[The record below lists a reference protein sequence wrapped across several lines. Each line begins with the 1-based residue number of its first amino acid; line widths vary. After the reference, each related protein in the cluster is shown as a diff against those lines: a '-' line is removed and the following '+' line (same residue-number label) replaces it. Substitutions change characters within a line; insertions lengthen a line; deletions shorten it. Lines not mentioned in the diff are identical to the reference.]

1 MAKKKTDILAEDRI
15 EIQIASPEV
24 IRAWSCGEVRK
35 AETLNYR
42 TLKPEKDG
50 LFCEKIFG
58 PVRDWECNCGK
69 YKGIKF
75 KGITCDRCGVLVTR
89 SAVRRERMGHIELA
103 CPVTHIWFYKA
114 VPSRL
119 AALLQISLR
128 DLEKLI
134 YYEEYVVIDPGN
146 TPLKAKQFLS
156 EDEYQDALVKYGGG
170 FKSEIGA
177 QAVKY
182 LLKEMDMDLLCK
194 KLRKDLENSNPTGAN
209 AKKISKTLKIIEEF
223 KSSGNQAEW
232 MVLGMLPVIP
242 PDLRPLVPLEGGR
255 FATSDLNDLYRRV
268 INRNNRLKKLMDLK
282 APEIICRNE
291 KRMLQEAVD
300 ALLDNGRHGRPVLGS
315 GNRPLKSL
323 SDMLK
328 GKQGRFRMNLLG
340 KRVDYS
346 GRSVIVVG
354 PELKL
359 HQCGLPKKM
368 ALELFEPFII
378 RKLREK
384 GYVHTNKGAKR
395 MVERAK
401 VEVWDMLDEVLK
413 DHPIMLNRA
422 PTLHRLSIQAFYPVL
437 VEGKAIKL
445 HPLVCAAFNADFDG
459 DQMAVHIPLSLEAQI
474 ECRLQL
480 LSINNLFS
488 PADGRPVISPSQ
500 DVVLGLYYLS
510 KEYDES
516 TEDDGRLYSDM
527 KEVLVAYTDGYLGLQ
542 KRIKLRLDR
551 PVWGEEK
558 PSMIISQEQAIQQA
572 GGEKANVD
580 EHTKAHIIETTVGR
594 VIFNQIL
601 DKEYGYVNELL
612 DKKKIGAV
620 IADCYKRFGQRRT
633 VKFLDD
639 LKDMGFKQA
648 TLAGIS
654 IGIADLTVPVE
665 KGEIIKKSTA
675 EVAKV
680 DEQYRR
686 GIITGRERYN
696 KVIDIWTHTTESIS
710 DHLFKQ
716 MHPMN
721 PVFIM
726 ADSGARG
733 SRLQVRQLSGM
744 RGLMAKPSGEIIENP
759 ITASFREGLSVLE
772 YFISTHGAR
781 KGLADTALKT
791 ADAGY
796 LTRRLVD
803 VAQEIVINEAD
814 CGTLNG
820 ITVSAIVEGDEMVVS
835 LRERIIGRVALDTIV
850 DIVTDQ
856 KVVEAGEIITEEKAE
871 FIEHLGIE
879 KVRIRSV
886 LTCESEHGVCA
897 RCYGRNLSTQR
908 LVEIGEAVGIVAAQS
923 IGEPGT
929 QLTMRTF
936 HIGGTASRSIEQSF
950 YKAKNEGIVR
960 YHQLRVV
967 AKGNEFIVL
976 NRNGALSINNEFGRE
991 FERYPLPQGAVI
1003 KFADGTEIKKDT
1015 VFVTWDP
1022 YTVPIITEMKG
1033 KVNSEDIIPDVTVQ
1047 EEQNQIT
1054 GVVERVVVEH
1064 KQEYH
1069 PQIIITDEHDEI
1081 VGIYSIP
1088 IGAHIMVQD
1097 KQTVSAGELIAK
1109 IPRVAG
1115 KTRDI
1120 TGGLPRVAEL
1130 FEARKP
1136 KDPAV
1141 ISEIDGIVEFG
1152 EDKRGRRTIIVK
1164 SSTGMSS
1171 EYTIPHGKHP
1181 NVYKNDKV
1189 FAGQQLT
1196 DGPVVPHDILR
1207 VCGDKV
1213 LQEYLLNEIQEVYRL
1228 QGVRIND
1235 KHIELIISQMLKKVK
1250 IEDSG
1255 DTPFLVGEMVN
1266 RVTFKKVTEDVIKKK
1281 GKPAQATPQLLG
1293 ITKVSLTT
1301 ESFISAAS
1309 FQETTRVLTEAASSG
1324 KIDVL
1329 RGLKENVIVGHLIPA
1344 GTGLNIYKEVEM
1356 VKYADDTTVDQKE
1369 QNSETTEE

>member
-1 MAKKKTDILAEDRI
+1 MTNPAKEIINEDRI
-15 EIQIASPEV
+15 TIKIASPQV
-24 IRAWSCGEVRK
+24 MRSWSHGPVKK

-89 SAVRRERMGHIELA
+89 SSVRRERMGHIELA

-119 AALLQISLR
+119 AALTQVGLR

-134 YYEEYVVIDPGN
+134 YYEEYIVIDPGE
-146 TPLKAKQFLS
+146 TTLKKKQFLT
-156 EDEYQDALVKYGGG
+156 EDQYQEALVKHGGA
-170 FKSEIGA
+170 FRAKIGA
-177 QAVKY
+177 EAVKD
-182 LLKEMDMDLLCK
+182 LLRETELDVLCK
-194 KLRKDLENSNPTGAN
+194 KLRKDLEKATPAGTN
-209 AKKISKTLKIIEEF
+209 AKKIAKTLKIVEDF
-223 KSSGNQAEW
+223 KASGNQADW
-232 MVLGMLPVIP
+232 MVLDVLPVIP

-268 INRNNRLKKLMDLK
+268 INRNNRLKKLIDLK
-282 APEIICRNE
+282 APEIIIRNE

-300 ALLDNGRHGRPVLGS
+300 ALLDNGRHGRPVLGA

-354 PELKL
+354 PTLKL

-384 GYVHTNKGAKR
+384 GFVHTIKGAKK

-401 VEVWDMLDEVLK
+401 IEVWDILDEVIK

-422 PTLHRLSIQAFYPVL
+422 PTLHRLSIQAFQPTL
-437 VEGKAIKL
+437 IEGKAIKL
-445 HPLVCAAFNADFDG
+445 HPLVCTAFNADFDG

-474 ECRLQL
+474 ECRLEL
-480 LSINNLFS
+480 LSTNNLFS
-488 PADGRPVISPSQ
+488 PADGRPIMTPTQ
-500 DVVLGLYYLS
+500 DVILGLFYLTKDKGETNQKGRIFRDSQEVRIAYY
-510 KEYDES
+510 
-516 TEDDGRLYSDM
+516 DGLI
-527 KEVLVAYTDGYLGLQ
+527 GLHE
-542 KRIKLRLDR
+542 RIKIRLEG
-551 PVWGEEK
+551 PVWGQEK
-558 PSMIISQEQAIQQA
+558 PSLVISEEGAAEEKGNSKKEEQHKKITLI
-572 GGEKANVD
+572 D
-580 EHTKAHIIETTVGR
+580 TTVGR
-594 VIFNQIL
+594 VIFNETL
-601 DKEYGYVNELL
+601 PLEYGYVNDVL
-612 DKKKIGAV
+612 DKKKVGAIV
-620 IADCYKRFGQRRT
+620 SDCFKRFGQNRT
-633 VKFLDD
+633 IQLLDD
-639 LKDMGFKQA
+639 LKDLGFRQA

-654 IGIADLTVPVE
+654 ISINDLIIPKE
-665 KGEIIKKSTA
+665 KEKFIRDAKQ

-680 DEQYRR
+680 EDQYRK

-696 KVIDIWTHTTESIS
+696 KIIDICTHTTEALS
-710 DHLFKQ
+710 DLLFNQ
-716 MHPMN
+716 MDPFN

-733 SRLQVRQLSGM
+733 SRLQIRQLSGM

-759 ITASFREGLSVLE
+759 ITASFREGLTVLE

-803 VAQEIVINEAD
+803 VAQEMVVTEED
-814 CGTLNG
+814 CGTPNG
-820 ITVSAIVEGDEMVVS
+820 ITVAAIVEGDELVVS
-835 LRERIIGRVALDTIV
+835 LKERIAGRVALDTIV
-850 DIVTDQ
+850 DVVTDER
-856 KVVEAGEIITEEKAE
+856 VVESGEEITEEKAE
-871 FIEHLGIE
+871 VIEHLGIE

-886 LTCESEHGVCA
+886 LTCEAARGVCVK
-897 RCYGRNLSTQR
+897 CYGRNLASQR
-908 LVEIGEAVGIVAAQS
+908 LVEIGEAVGTIAAQS

-936 HIGGTASRSIEQSF
+936 HIGGTASRTIEQS
-950 YKAKNEGIVR
+950 YYRTKNRGIIK

-967 AKGNEFIVL
+967 ERGGEFIVL
-976 NRNGALSINNEFGRE
+976 NRNGAVSINDDLGRE
-991 FERYPLPQGAVI
+991 YERYPLPQGATI
-1003 KFADGTEIKKDT
+1003 KYADGSLINKEEI
-1015 VFVTWDP
+1015 FVTWDP
-1022 YTVPIITEMKG
+1022 YTIPIITEVKG
-1033 KVNSEDIIPDVTVQ
+1033 TVNYEDIKEGVTVQ
-1047 EEQNQIT
+1047 EEQNPVTGIT
-1054 GVVERVVVEH
+1054 ERVVVEH
-1064 KQEYH
+1064 KQEFH
-1069 PQIIITDEHDEI
+1069 PQIIITDEKKEV

-1088 IGAHIMVQD
+1088 VGAHVLVKD
-1097 KQTVSAGELIAK
+1097 KHGVGAGELIAK
-1109 IPRVAG
+1109 IPRGVG

-1130 FEARKP
+1130 FEARRP
-1136 KDPAV
+1136 KDPAI
-1141 ISEIDGIVEFG
+1141 ISEIDGLVEFG
-1152 EDKRGRRTIIVK
+1152 EDKRNRRTIIVK
-1164 SSTGMSS
+1164 SPTGMVK

-1181 NVYKNDKV
+1181 NVYKGDNV
-1189 FAGQQLT
+1189 FSGQQLT
-1196 DGPVVPHDILR
+1196 EGPVVPHDILR

-1235 KHIELIISQMLKKVK
+1235 KHIEIIISQMLKKVK
-1250 IEDSG
+1250 IEESG
-1255 DTPFLVGEMVN
+1255 DTHFLVGEQID
-1266 RVTFKKVTEDVIKKK
+1266 RVIFKKANEEVLKKK
-1281 GKPAQATPQLLG
+1281 GKPAKATPLLLG

-1309 FQETTRVLTEAASSG
+1309 FQETTRVLTEAAASG
-1324 KIDVL
+1324 KIDLL

-1344 GTGLNIYKEVEM
+1344 GTGLNRYNNLEM
-1356 VKYADDTTVDQKE
+1356 VKYADDTAAHSQETRTEAQKE
-1369 QNSETTEE
+1369 

>member
-1 MAKKKTDILAEDRI
+1 MATTNDDIKNKDRI
-15 EIQIASPEV
+15 TIQIASADV
-24 IRAWSCGEVRK
+24 IRSWSSGIVKK

-75 KGITCDRCGVLVTR
+75 KGITCDRCGVTVTR
-89 SAVRRERMGHIELA
+89 SSVRRERMGHIELA
-103 CPVTHIWFYKA
+103 CAVTHIWFYKA

-119 AALLQISLR
+119 SALLQVGLR

-134 YYEEYVVIDPGN
+134 YYEEYIVIDPGD
-146 TPLKAKQFLS
+146 TPLKHRQFLS
-156 EDEYQDALVKYGGG
+156 EDEYQDALVKYGGA
-170 FKSEIGA
+170 FKAKIGA
-177 QAVKY
+177 DAVREI
-182 LLKEMDMDLLCK
+182 LKGLDLTALCK
-194 KLRKDLENSNPTGAN
+194 KLRKDLEKSNPTGTN
-209 AKKISKTLKIIEEF
+209 AKKIAKTLKIVEDFNASE
-223 KSSGNQAEW
+223 NMAEW
-232 MVLGMLPVIP
+232 MVLSVLPVIP

-268 INRNNRLKKLMDLK
+268 INRNNRLKKLIDLK

-354 PELKL
+354 PNLKL

-384 GYVHTNKGAKR
+384 GFVHTIKGAKR

-401 VEVWDMLDEVLK
+401 AEVWDILDEVIQ

-422 PTLHRLSIQAFYPVL
+422 PTLHRLSVQAFYPVL

-445 HPLVCAAFNADFDG
+445 HPLVCSAFNADFDG
-459 DQMAVHIPLSLEAQI
+459 DQMAVHVPLSLEAQM
-474 ECRLQL
+474 ECRLEL

-500 DVVLGLYYLS
+500 DVVLGLYYMTKEEGSAKDDS
-510 KEYDES
+510 KIFTS
-516 TEDDGRLYSDM
+516 PA
-527 KEVLVAYTDGYLGLQ
+527 EVAIAYNDSLLNVH
-542 KRIKLRLDR
+542 KRIKIRLDQ

-558 PSMIISQEQAIQQA
+558 PSLIISQEQALLEA
-572 GGEKANVD
+572 EGENK
-580 EHTKAHIIETTVGR
+580 EEKKKSLIIETTVGR
-594 VIFNQIL
+594 VLVNDLLPSGF
-601 DKEYGYVNELL
+601 GFVNELL
-612 DKKKIGAV
+612 TKKKIGAV
-620 IADCYKRFGQRRT
+620 VSDCYKRFGQART
-633 VKFLDD
+633 VELLDD
-639 LKDMGFKQA
+639 LKDFGFTHA

-654 IGIADLTVPVE
+654 ISISDMTVPKE
-665 KGEIIKKSTA
+665 KGEIIKSSKQLVS
-675 EVAKV
+675 KV
-680 DEQYRR
+680 EDQYRK

-696 KVIDIWTHTTESIS
+696 KIIDIWTHTTESIS
-710 DHLFKQ
+710 DLVFKQ
-716 MHPMN
+716 MDTFN

-733 SRLQVRQLSGM
+733 SRLQIRQLSGM

-759 ITASFREGLSVLE
+759 ITASFREGLTVLE

-803 VAQEIVINEAD
+803 VAQEQVVTVED

-820 ITVSAIVEGDEMVVS
+820 ITVSAIIEGDELVVS
-835 LRERIIGRVALDTIV
+835 LKERITGRVALDSIV

-856 KVVEAGEIITEEKAE
+856 RVVEAGEVITEEKSE

-886 LTCESEHGVCA
+886 LTCEAERGLCIK
-897 RCYGRNLSTQR
+897 CYGRNLATHR
-908 LVEIGEAVGIVAAQS
+908 LVEIGEAVGTIAAQS

-936 HIGGTASRSIEQSF
+936 HIGGTASRAIEQSF
-950 YKAKNEGIVR
+950 YKAKNTGTLK

-976 NRNGALSINNEFGRE
+976 NRNGSISINNEFGRE
-991 FERYPLPQGAVI
+991 FERYQLPQGAAI
-1003 KFADGTEIKKDT
+1003 KVADGGNVKKET
-1015 VFVTWDP
+1015 VFVNWDP
-1022 YTVPIITEMKG
+1022 YTVPIITEVKG
-1033 KVNSEDIIPDVTVQ
+1033 MVNSEDLIPDVTVQ
-1047 EEQNQIT
+1047 EERNPLT
-1054 GVVERVVVEH
+1054 GVTERVVVEH

-1069 PQIIITDEHDEI
+1069 PQIIITDEKDELI
-1081 VGIYSIP
+1081 GIYSIP
-1088 IGAHIMVQD
+1088 IGAHILVSD
-1097 KQTVSAGELIAK
+1097 KQKINAGDLIAK
-1109 IPRVAG
+1109 IPRGAG

-1136 KDPAV
+1136 KNPAV

-1152 EDKRGRRTIIVK
+1152 EDKRGRRSIIVK
-1164 SSTGMSS
+1164 SPTGMTS

-1181 NVYKNDKV
+1181 NVYKGDRV

-1196 DGPVVPHDILR
+1196 DGPVVPHDILK

-1213 LQEYLLNEIQEVYRL
+1213 LQEYLLNEVQEVYRL

-1235 KHIELIISQMLKKVK
+1235 KHIELIIAQMLKKVK

-1255 DTPFLVGEMVN
+1255 DTKFLIGEQIN
-1266 RVTFKKVTEDVIKKK
+1266 RNTFKKANDEVIKKK
-1281 GKPAQATPQLLG
+1281 GKPAQATPLLLG

-1301 ESFISAAS
+1301 DSFISSAS

-1324 KIDVL
+1324 KIDL
-1329 RGLKENVIVGHLIPA
+1329 LCGLKENVIVGHLIPA
-1344 GTGLNIYKEVEM
+1344 GTGLKQYKQVEV
-1356 VKYADDTTVDQKE
+1356 VKYADDTAVDQEE
-1369 QNSETTEE
+1369 QNTEKEEE

>member
-1 MAKKKTDILAEDRI
+1 MSKKSEDLKDKDHI
-15 EIQIASPEV
+15 SIQIASAE
-24 IRAWSCGEVRK
+24 IMRSWSRGVVKK

-58 PVRDWECNCGK
+58 PVRDWECACGK

-75 KGITCDRCGVLVTR
+75 KGIVCDRCGVMVTR
-89 SAVRRERMGHIELA
+89 SAVRREWMGHIELA

-119 AALLQISLR
+119 AALLQIGLR

-134 YYEEYVVIDPGN
+134 YYEEYVVIDPGE
-146 TPLKAKQFLS
+146 TPLKPKQFLT
-156 EDEYQDALVKYGGG
+156 EDEYQDALVKYGGA
-170 FKSEIGA
+170 FKAKIGA
-177 QAVKY
+177 EAIR
-182 LLKEMDMDLLCK
+182 EMFKDIDLTALCK
-194 KLRKDLENSNPTGAN
+194 KLRKDLEKANPAGTN
-209 AKKISKTLKIIEEF
+209 AKKIAKTLKIVEDF
-223 KSSGNQAEW
+223 KASNNSPEW
-232 MVLGMLPVIP
+232 MVLDVLPVIP

-268 INRNNRLKKLMDLK
+268 INRNNRLKKLIDLN

-354 PELKL
+354 PSLKL

-384 GYVHTNKGAKR
+384 GYVHTIKGAKR

-401 VEVWDMLDEVLK
+401 AEVWDILDEVIQ

-422 PTLHRLSIQAFYPVL
+422 PTLHRLSIQAFYPTL

-445 HPLVCAAFNADFDG
+445 HPLVCSAFNADFDG
-459 DQMAVHIPLSLEAQI
+459 DQMAVHVPLSLEAQM
-474 ECRLQL
+474 ECRLEL

-488 PADGRPVISPSQ
+488 PADGRPVVSPSQ
-500 DVVLGLYYLS
+500 DMVLGLYYLT
-510 KEYDES
+510 KEEPNAKDKDRVFSGAEEVIIAYN
-516 TEDDGRLYSDM
+516 DGM
-527 KEVLVAYTDGYLGLQ
+527 LGIHE
-542 KRIKLRLDR
+542 RIKIKLDR

-558 PSMIISQEQAIQQA
+558 PSLIISQVEALEEEQDKVREL
-572 GGEKANVD
+572 GEQNNNP
-580 EHTKAHIIETTVGR
+580 IIETTVGR

-601 DKEYGYVNELL
+601 PREMGFVNEVL

-620 IADCYKRFGQRRT
+620 ISSCYNQFGQKAT
-633 VKFLDD
+633 IDLLDK
-639 LKDMGFKQA
+639 LKDTGFANA

-654 IGIADLTVPVE
+654 IAIADMTIPSQKADIL
-665 KGEIIKKSTA
+665 KNSRQ
-675 EVAKV
+675 EVSKV
-680 DEQYRR
+680 QDQYRK

-696 KVIDIWTHTTESIS
+696 KIIDVWTHTTEALS
-710 DHLFKQ
+710 DLVFDQ
-716 MHPMN
+716 MDPFN

-733 SRLQVRQLSGM
+733 SRLQIRQLSGM

-759 ITASFREGLSVLE
+759 ITASFREGLTVLE

-803 VAQEIVINEAD
+803 VAQEIVVTEAD
-814 CGTLNG
+814 CGTING
-820 ITVSAIVEGDEMVVS
+820 ITVAAIVEGDELVVS
-835 LRERIIGRVALDTIV
+835 LKERITGRVALDSIV
-850 DIVTDQ
+850 DVVTDQ
-856 KVVEAGEIITEEKAE
+856 KVVESGDLITEEKAE
-871 FIEHLGIE
+871 LIEHLGIE

-886 LTCESEHGVCA
+886 LTCESDRGVCVK
-897 RCYGRNLSTQR
+897 CYGRNLATQR
-908 LVEIGEAVGIVAAQS
+908 YVEVGEAVGTIAAQS

-936 HIGGTASRSIEQSF
+936 HIGGTASRAIEQSF
-950 YKAKNEGIVR
+950 YKSKNAGEIK

-967 AKGNEFIVL
+967 EKGSEFIVL
-976 NRNGALSINNEFGRE
+976 NRNGSISINNEYGRE
-991 FERYPLPQGAVI
+991 FERYQLPQGAVI
-1003 KFADGTEIKKDT
+1003 KYPDGGNIKKDEI
-1015 VFVTWDP
+1015 FVTWDP
-1022 YTVPIITEMKG
+1022 YTIPIITEVRG
-1033 KVNSEDIIPDVTVQ
+1033 AVTSEDIINEVTVQ
-1047 EEQNQIT
+1047 EEQNPIT
-1054 GVVERVVVEH
+1054 GVTERVVVEH

-1069 PQIIITDEHDEI
+1069 PQIIITDEKNE
-1081 VGIYSIP
+1081 VAGIYSIP
-1088 IGAHIMVQD
+1088 IGAHILVQD
-1097 KQTVSAGELIAK
+1097 KQTINAGDLIAK
-1109 IPRVAG
+1109 IPRGLG

-1141 ISEIDGIVEFG
+1141 ISEIDGSVEFG
-1152 EDKRGRRTIIVK
+1152 EDKKGRRTIIVK
-1164 SSTGMSS
+1164 SSTGMTA

-1181 NVYKNDKV
+1181 NVYRGDRV

-1207 VCGDKV
+1207 VCGDKI
-1213 LQEYLLNEIQEVYRL
+1213 LQEYLLNEVQEVYRL
-1228 QGVRIND
+1228 QGVKIND

-1250 IEDSG
+1250 IEDPG
-1255 DTPFLVGEMVN
+1255 DSEFLIGEQVDRIAFRKAN
-1266 RVTFKKVTEDVIKKK
+1266 ERVLAKK
-1281 GKPAQATPQLLG
+1281 GKPAQATPLLLG

-1324 KIDVL
+1324 KVDL
-1329 RGLKENVIVGHLIPA
+1329 LCGLKENVIVGHLIPA
-1344 GTGLNIYKEVEM
+1344 GTGLHYYDNIEV
-1356 VKYADDTTVDQKE
+1356 VKYADDTTTDQEEPKDQEE
-1369 QNSETTEE
+1369 QE

>member
-1 MAKKKTDILAEDRI
+1 MIKKKEDIKNQDRI
-15 EIQIASPEV
+15 TIQIASPEV
-24 IRAWSCGEVRK
+24 IRSWSSGMVKK

-75 KGITCDRCGVLVTR
+75 KGITCDRCGVTVTR
-89 SAVRRERMGHIELA
+89 SSVRRERMGHIELA

-134 YYEEYVVIDPGN
+134 YYEEYIVIDPGD
-146 TPLKAKQFLS
+146 TPLKKSQFLS
-156 EDEYQDALVKYGGG
+156 EDQYQEALVKYGAS
-170 FKSEIGA
+170 FKAKIGA
-177 QAVKY
+177 AAVKDI
-182 LLKEMDMDLLCK
+182 LKDLDLSALCK
-194 KLRKDLENSNPTGAN
+194 KVRKDLEKANPAGTN
-209 AKKISKTLKIIEEF
+209 AKKLAKTLKIVDDYNNSENL
-223 KSSGNQAEW
+223 SEW
-232 MVLGMLPVIP
+232 MVLDALPVIP

-291 KRMLQEAVD
+291 KRMLQESVD

-354 PELKL
+354 PNLKL

-384 GYVHTNKGAKR
+384 GFVHTIKGAKR

-401 VEVWDMLDEVLK
+401 IEVWDILDEVIQ

-422 PTLHRLSIQAFYPVL
+422 PTLHRLSIQAFYPIL

-459 DQMAVHIPLSLEAQI
+459 DQMAVHVPLSLEAQI

-500 DVVLGLYYLS
+500 DVVLGLYYLTNERDENNKETKVFSS
-510 KEYDES
+510 KEEAVIAF
-516 TEDDGRLYSDM
+516 DDGLFC
-527 KEVLVAYTDGYLGLQ
+527 LQ
-542 KRIKLRLDR
+542 DRIKLRIDGQ
-551 PVWGEEK
+551 VWGDEK
-558 PSMIISQEQAIQQA
+558 PSMIISQEAAIK
-572 GGEKANVD
+572 GEAAKNKDAA
-580 EHTKAHIIETTVGR
+580 KLSIIETTIGR
-594 VIFNQIL
+594 VL
-601 DKEYGYVNELL
+601 LNELL
-612 DKKKIGAV
+612 PEGFGFVNDLLTKKKIGAV
-620 IADCYKRFGQRRT
+620 VSDCYERFGQDT
-633 VKFLDD
+633 TIKLLDD
-639 LKDMGFKQA
+639 LKDLGFKNA

-654 IGIADLTVPVE
+654 ISITDLTVPKEKKEILKLSSQEIHKVE
-665 KGEIIKKSTA
+665 
-675 EVAKV
+675 
-680 DEQYRR
+680 DQYSK

-696 KVIDIWTHTTESIS
+696 KVIDIWTHTTETIS
-710 DHLFKQ
+710 DLVFKR
-716 MHPMN
+716 MDPLN

-733 SRLQVRQLSGM
+733 SRLQIRQLSGM

-759 ITASFREGLSVLE
+759 ITASFREGLTVLE

-803 VAQEIVINEAD
+803 VAQEQVIMEED
-814 CGTLNG
+814 CGTMNG
-820 ITVSAIVEGDEMVVS
+820 ITVSAIVEGDELVVS
-835 LRERIIGRVALDTIV
+835 LKERISGRVALDSIV
-850 DIVTDQ
+850 DIVTDH
-856 KVVEAGEIITEEKAE
+856 KVVEAGQVITEETAE

-886 LTCESEHGVCA
+886 LTCEAEHGLCVK
-897 RCYGRNLSTQR
+897 CYGRNLATKR
-908 LVEIGEAVGIVAAQS
+908 MVEIGEAVGIIAAQS

-936 HIGGTASRSIEQSF
+936 HIGGTASRAIEQSF
-950 YKAKNEGIVR
+950 YKAKNSGTLK

-967 AKGNEFIVL
+967 EKNKEYIVL
-976 NRNGALSINNEFGRE
+976 NRNGSVSINNEYGRE
-991 FERYPLPQGAVI
+991 FERYQLPQGAAI
-1003 KFADGTEIKKDT
+1003 KATDGAEIDKDKI
-1015 VFVTWDP
+1015 FVTWDP
-1022 YTVPIITEMKG
+1022 YTVPIITEVKG
-1033 KVNSEDIIPDVTVQ
+1033 YVHSEDLIADVTVQ
-1047 EEQNQIT
+1047 EEKNPIT
-1054 GVVERVVVEH
+1054 GVTERVVVEH
-1064 KQEYH
+1064 RREYH
-1069 PQIIITDEHDEI
+1069 PQIIITDDKQEI
-1081 VGIYSIP
+1081 VGIYSIS
-1088 IGAHIMVQD
+1088 IGAHILVKD
-1097 KQTVSAGELIAK
+1097 KQEVSAGDLIAK
-1109 IPRVAG
+1109 IPRGAG

-1141 ISEIDGIVEFG
+1141 ISELDGIVEFG
-1152 EDKRGRRTIIVK
+1152 EDKKGRRTIIVK
-1164 SSTGMSS
+1164 SESGMSS

-1181 NVYKNDKV
+1181 NVYKNDRV

-1213 LQEYLLNEIQEVYRL
+1213 LQEYLLNEVQEVYRL

-1250 IEDSG
+1250 IEDAG
-1255 DTPFLVGEMVN
+1255 DTNLFVGEQVDRN
-1266 RVTFKKVTEDVIKKK
+1266 TFKKANEAVLKKK
-1281 GKPAQATPQLLG
+1281 GKPAQATPLLLG

-1301 ESFISAAS
+1301 GSFISSAS
-1309 FQETTRVLTEAASSG
+1309 FQETTRVLTEAAASG
-1324 KIDVL
+1324 RIDL
-1329 RGLKENVIVGHLIPA
+1329 LCGLKENVIVGHLIPA
-1344 GTGLNIYKEVEM
+1344 GTGLKQYNEVEM
-1356 VKYADDTTVDQKE
+1356 VKYADDTAVDQEEQDSEKE
-1369 QNSETTEE
+1369 ED